1 MTNIALIL
9 SGGAGLRA
17 GTKIPKQYIEV
28 KGRPIISYCIETFE
42 ALKEIDYIR
51 IVAEQKWRPL
61 IEKELHHKPYGF
73 SEPGENRQMS
83 IFHGLTDLLPMA
95 GEDTVVII
103 HDAARPQVSGRQI
116 LDCIQAVKG
125 HAGAMPVLPMK
136 DTVYFSTDG
145 QSVTSLLNR
154 SHIYAGQAPECFL
167 LKPYYEA
174 NAALLPERILAING
188 STEPAILAGLDIAL
202 VKGDETNNK
211 ITTEKDLKEFIGF
224 ITAAKDCHGRNRE
237 RMEEV

>member
-17 GTKIPKQYIEV
+17 GTEIPKQYIEV

-61 IEKELHHKPYGF
+61 IEKELHYKPHGF

-83 IFHGLTDLLPMA
+83 IFHGLADLLPMA

-103 HDAARPQVSGRQI
+103 HDAARPRVSGRQI

-154 SHIYAGQAPECFL
+154 NHIYAGQAPECFL

-224 ITAAKDCHGRNRE
+224 ITAAKDCHDQNRE